1 MYMHILH
8 IVDIIA
14 IVADLT
20 NLEPTIAMDAC
31 MVIPQTDALLLLLL
45 LRRRFSNMFPM
56 YF

>member
-1 MYMHILH
+1 MHILH

-31 MVIPQTDALLLLLL
+31 MVIPQTDAL
-45 LRRRFSNMFPM
+45 
-56 YF
+56 